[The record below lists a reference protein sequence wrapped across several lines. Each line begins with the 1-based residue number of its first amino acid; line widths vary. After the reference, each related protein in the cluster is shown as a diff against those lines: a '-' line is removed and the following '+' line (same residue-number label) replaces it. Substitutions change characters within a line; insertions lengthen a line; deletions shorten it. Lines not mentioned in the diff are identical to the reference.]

1 MAILQISRIQSRRGL
16 REDLPQPLASAE
28 LGWCLD
34 TRQLFIGNGDTTEG
48 APQIGNTE
56 ILTTESNILDFE
68 SGYTF
73 KGEEAGGYIVQ
84 TGPSALAPAE
94 RSMQN
99 KFDDIVNFRDF
110 GGVGNGSTND
120 VDAFNRAINELHMEV
135 GLSNS
140 LIADPRL
147 RRTLHIPA
155 GTYVLDNDTIK
166 LLPYVKLKGDGKNS
180 TFIIQTDLAELC
192 ALEAVAVPGITRG
205 AIEIEDLT
213 IAHVDPTKDVV
224 KFDGVQDGYF
234 SRVRFQYTTWTL
246 QNSRFTTDWVSMPV
260 VVGSRTAGV
269 RLDASVSGAQQ
280 SNRLVFNQ
288 CDFVG
293 TTYGLYIT
301 NSVNGVRDVS
311 LSDSYF
317 HKLYQGVE
325 IGDNNVGGTV
335 PPSGIRI
342 THSTFNE
349 VFRQGIRSTSQG
361 TQLDTVTPGAV
372 NIVSAF
378 NNYVN
383 VGRQGSPAPG
393 SAVYSVIDYNGK
405 NSYSIGDTFEERLL
419 TDAIL
424 VNLNGKQ
431 SFATLS
437 NGGLQLGAQQIKDV
451 LAISLNDNSS
461 ADVIAGVGFHPMV
474 LDYAIVVN
482 DDKRVGT
489 MSITTDGVDVTYVD
503 EYVEST
509 NFGITLIP
517 SVSGSN
523 VVVTFDT
530 NNSTIGGNA
539 AVLKMTTR
547 TFTLV

>member
-16 REDLPQPLASAE
+16 QEDLPQPLASAE

-34 TRQLFIGNGDTTEG
+34 TRRLFIGNGDTTEG

-73 KGEEAGGYIVQ
+73 SGEEAGGYTVQ
-84 TGPSALAPAE
+84 TGPGALAPAE

-110 GGVGNGSTND
+110 GGVGDGATND
-120 VDAFNRAINELHMEV
+120 VDAFNRAINELHMQS

-140 LIADPRL
+140 LIANPRL
-147 RRTLHIPA
+147 RRTLHVPA
-155 GTYVLDNDTIK
+155 GTYVLSGDVIRM
-166 LLPYVKLKGDGKNS
+166 LPYVKLKGDGKNA
-180 TFIIQTDLAELC
+180 TFIIQTDAAETS
-192 ALEAVAVPGITRG
+192 ALVAVEVPGVTRG
-205 AIEIEDLT
+205 NIEIEDLT
-213 IAHVDPTKDVV
+213 IAHTSNTRDIV
-224 KFDGVQDGYF
+224 KLDGVQDGYF

-246 QNSRFTTDWVSMPV
+246 QNSHFTTDWATMPV
-260 VVGSRTAGV
+260 VIGNGTAAV
-269 RLDASVSGAQQ
+269 RLDASNAGQQQ

-293 TTYGLYIT
+293 TTFGLYIT
-301 NSVNGVRDVS
+301 NSTNGVRDIS
-311 LSDSYF
+311 ITNSYF
-317 HKLYQGVE
+317 HKLYQGAE
-325 IGDNNVGGTV
+325 LGDNSGNPR
-335 PPSGIRI
+335 PPTGVRI
-342 THSTFNE
+342 THSTMNE
-349 VFRQGIRSTSQG
+349 VFRQGIKSTHLG
-361 TQLDTVTPGAV
+361 TQLDSTPGAT

-378 NNYVN
+378 NNYIN

-393 SAVYSVIDYNGK
+393 TAVYSVIDYNGK

-437 NGGLQLGAQQIKDV
+437 NGGMQLGAQQIKDV

-461 ADVIAGVGFHPMV
+461 ANVIAGVGFHPMV

-482 DDKRVGT
+482 DDKRVGS

-503 EYVEST
+503 EYAEST
-509 NFGITLIP
+509 DFGITLIP

-523 VVVTFDT
+523 VVLTFDT

-539 AVLKMTTR
+539 AVLKITTR

>member
-16 REDLPQPLASAE
+16 YNDLPRPLASAE

-73 KGEEAGGYIVQ
+73 RGEEAGGYAVQ

-110 GGVGNGSTND
+110 GGVGDGDTND
-120 VDAFNRAINELHMEV
+120 VDAFNRAITELHMEA

-140 LIADPRL
+140 LVANPRL

-155 GTYVLDNDTIK
+155 GTYVLTGDVIRM
-166 LLPYVKLKGDGKNS
+166 LPYVKLKGDGKNS
-180 TFIIQTDLAELC
+180 TFIIQTDAAETS
-192 ALEAVAVPGITRG
+192 ALVAVEVPGITRG
-205 AIEIEDLT
+205 NIEIEDLT
-213 IAHVDPTKDVV
+213 IAHTSNTRDIV

-246 QNSRFTTDWVSMPV
+246 QNSHFTTDWSTMPV
-260 VVGSRTAGV
+260 VVGSGTAGV

-288 CDFVG
+288 CDFVA

-301 NSVNGVRDVS
+301 NSINGVRDVS
-311 LSDSYF
+311 ITNSYF
-317 HKLYQGVE
+317 HKLYQGAEV
-325 IGDNNVGGTV
+325 GDNDVGGTV
-335 PPSGIRI
+335 PPSGVRI

-349 VFRQGIRSTSQG
+349 VFRQGIRSTSSG
-361 TQLDTVTPGAV
+361 TQLDTITAGAV

-378 NNYVN
+378 NSYIN

-424 VNLNGKQ
+424 INFNNNLG
-431 SFATLS
+431 FATLS
-437 NGGLQLGAQQIKDV
+437 NGGLQLGGQITSNLDFV
-451 LAISLNDNSS
+451 SLLDNQT
-461 ADVIAGVGFHPMV
+461 DTVVIGVGYAPII
-474 LDYAIVVN
+474 LDYAIASVN
-482 DDKRVGT
+482 DKRTGI
-489 MSITTDGVDVTYVD
+489 MKITTDGVDVTYED
-503 EYVEST
+503 EYVET
-509 NFGITLIP
+509 TDFGISMVP
-517 SVSGSN
+517 SVSGAN
-523 VVVTFDT
+523 VILTYDT
-530 NNSTIGGNA
+530 NASTLGGNSA
-539 AVLKMTTR
+539 TFKVTTR
-547 TFTLV
+547 TLI